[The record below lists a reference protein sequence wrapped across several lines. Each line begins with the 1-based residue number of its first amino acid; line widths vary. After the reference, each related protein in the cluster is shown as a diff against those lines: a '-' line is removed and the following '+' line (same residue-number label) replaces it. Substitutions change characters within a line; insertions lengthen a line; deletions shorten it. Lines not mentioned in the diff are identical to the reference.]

1 MDPYS
6 EAAKWKE
13 LAMRYKADLDN
24 NNRRLAQERIRSA
37 MERYRPLVESL
48 LPIVDDLEAA
58 LGSGYD
64 HGALLNGVQQV
75 LRKLTK
81 ALGEHGVQEVDPLG
95 ELFNPN
101 LHEAISVIYK
111 DDIPCDS
118 IVQVLRKGWLLNE
131 RLIRAP
137 LVVTSKPY
145 ERK

>member
-24 NNRRLAQERIRSA
+24 NNRRLAQERLRFA
-37 MERYRPLVESL
+37 AERYRPLVESL

-58 LGSGYD
+58 LGAGYD

-75 LRKLTK
+75 LRKLMM
-81 ALGEHGVQEVDPLG
+81 ALGAHGVQEVDPLG
-95 ELFNPN
+95 EIFDPHI
-101 LHEAISVIYK
+101 HEAISVLYNR
-111 DDIPCDS
+111 DLPCDS

-137 LVVTSKPY
+137 LVVTSKDY
-145 ERK
+145 DRK